1 MQGYKFL
8 VVIAFLGVLTG
19 CVSPDEQVRTI
30 SLDGKW
36 VSKYPARFEF
46 DIQDA
51 QNPKNI
57 IFVIRNN
64 NEYPYMNLRLEASVS
79 KINEK
84 GKATEILNYMLA
96 EPNGIW
102 TGTGFGAT
110 KETLGRYKMNYRF
123 PGNGKYKIELKHL
136 MFKSPLTGLEDI
148 GIKIET
154 VKP

>member
-8 VVIAFLGVLTG
+8 LASIFLGVLTA

-36 VSKYPARFEF
+36 MSKYPARFEF
-46 DIQDA
+46 DIEDA

-64 NEYPYMNLRLEASVS
+64 DDYPYMNLRLKATVS
-79 KINEK
+79 RINEK
-84 GKATEILNYMLA
+84 GKVADVLNYMLA
-96 EPNGIW
+96 EPNGLW

-110 KETLGRYKMNYRF
+110 KETLGRYKVNYKF
-123 PGNGKYKIELKHL
+123 PANGKYKIEIRHL
-136 MFKSPLTGLEDI
+136 MNRSPLVGLEDI

>member
-64 NEYPYMNLRLEASVS
+64 NEDPYMNLRLQASVS
-79 KINEK
+79 
-84 GKATEILNYMLA
+84 
-96 EPNGIW
+96 
-102 TGTGFGAT
+102 
-110 KETLGRYKMNYRF
+110 
-123 PGNGKYKIELKHL
+123 
-136 MFKSPLTGLEDI
+136 
-148 GIKIET
+148 
-154 VKP
+154 